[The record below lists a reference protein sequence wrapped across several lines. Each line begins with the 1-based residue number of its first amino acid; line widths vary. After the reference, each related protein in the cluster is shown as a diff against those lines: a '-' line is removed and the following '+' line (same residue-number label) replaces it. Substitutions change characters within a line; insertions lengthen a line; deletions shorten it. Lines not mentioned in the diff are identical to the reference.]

1 MSDQQTLT
9 GLTNVAQH
17 LARILIEHCR
27 AQRDRQNQIRARFAR
42 TIATAPGLAVVGAE
56 TSSVAIVDHGVEG
69 VIALQQ
75 DGAAVA
81 AVTAIRATLGHEFL
95 TPKAHT
101 AVSAFP
107 CAHFNCGFI
116 NKFHSWPVAV
126 AKKNLAG

>member
-42 TIATAPGLAVVGAE
+42 AIATAAGLAVVGAE
-56 TSSVAIVDHGVEG
+56 TSSVAIVDHSVEG

-81 AVTAIRATLGHEFL
+81 AITAIRATLGHEFL

-107 CAHFNCGFI
+107 RAHFNCGFI